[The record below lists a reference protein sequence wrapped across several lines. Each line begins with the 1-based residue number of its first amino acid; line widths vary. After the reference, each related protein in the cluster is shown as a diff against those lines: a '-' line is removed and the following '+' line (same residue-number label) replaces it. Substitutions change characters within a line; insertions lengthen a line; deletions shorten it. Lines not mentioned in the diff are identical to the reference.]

1 MNVADNGD
9 RGLDVHDIALLH
21 QQLFRLGADGL
32 DDRVGEELFAV
43 EAGDALIEIDTG
55 WGKCQ
60 YAVLGGVARDSI
72 PGRPGIADTPGDQEM
87 IRIMSAMTA
96 TSP

>member
-1 MNVADNGD
+1 MLARPTQKEIVGIRTVSANLENLYHVEELAVNVADNGD

-55 WGKCQ
+55 
-60 YAVLGGVARDSI
+60 
-72 PGRPGIADTPGDQEM
+72 
-87 IRIMSAMTA
+87 
-96 TSP
+96 